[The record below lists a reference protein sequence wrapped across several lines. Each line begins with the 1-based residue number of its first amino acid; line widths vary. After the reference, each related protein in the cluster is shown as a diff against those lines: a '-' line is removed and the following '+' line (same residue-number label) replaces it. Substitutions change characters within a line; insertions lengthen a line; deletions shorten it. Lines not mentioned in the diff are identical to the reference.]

1 MGLSWKKLSKRMK
14 LPMPGGTAGKYG
26 KVGKIGAA
34 LALGPVLG
42 PLNPVSMD
50 PEVLGARASTSGT
63 RSVDQAEDQS
73 DLAASEATAAA
84 EAEQASLAAAEQTKK
99 DEEAARAKAAR
110 DALREAQTG
119 GYAANILAG
128 RSGGFGGGASR
139 RLYGS

>member
-1 MGLSWKKLSKRMK
+1 
-14 LPMPGGTAGKYG
+14 MPGGTAGKYG

-50 PEVLGARASTSGT
+50 PEVLGARAGRSGT
-63 RSVDQAEDQS
+63 RSVDQEEDQRV
-73 DLAASEATAAA
+73 LAGAEATA
-84 EAEQASLAAAEQTKK
+84 EAEQAASAAAAAEQTKK
-99 DEEAARAKAAR
+99 DEEAARARAAR
-110 DALREAQTG
+110 DARREAQTG

-128 RSGGFGGGASR
+128 RAGGFGGGASR